1 MNTKPSILVTGS
13 STGIGAVYADRFA
26 RRGHDL
32 VLVARNAARLA
43 ALAERLR
50 GETGVTVDVVPA
62 DLTDVQDLA
71 RIERRLREDARIG
84 VLVNNAGTTIRS
96 GFLNQESEDLSR
108 LLALNVTAVTRLAS
122 AAASRFVK
130 TRGGAIINLASVV
143 GLAPE
148 FGSTVY
154 GATKAFVIF
163 LSQGLSLELASKG
176 VYVQAVLPAAV
187 RTQIWEYA
195 GKDVNAIPG
204 VMEVNE
210 LVDAALVGFDR
221 RELITIPPLH
231 DATQW
236 SAFEVARRAMLP
248 NFAQAQPAERY
259 RSAA

>member
-1 MNTKPSILVTGS
+1 MNTKPSILITGS

-26 RRGHDL
+26 SRGHDL

-43 ALAERLR
+43 ALADRLR

-62 DLTDVQDLA
+62 DLTDAQDLA

-96 GFLNQESEDLSR
+96 GFLNQGSEDLSR
-108 LLALNVTAVTRLAS
+108 LLALNVTAVTRLAN

-130 TRGGAIINLASVV
+130 AGEGAIINLASVV

-154 GATKAFVIF
+154 GATKAFVLF

-176 VYVQAVLPAAV
+176 VYVQVVYLP
-187 RTQIWEYA
+187 
-195 GKDVNAIPG
+195 
-204 VMEVNE
+204 
-210 LVDAALVGFDR
+210 
-221 RELITIPPLH
+221 
-231 DATQW
+231 
-236 SAFEVARRAMLP
+236 
-248 NFAQAQPAERY
+248 
-259 RSAA
+259 RSARKSGSTQARTSMPFPESWR